1 MNTDPEVESIPSPNS
16 PLQVKKDKDCK
27 VKVAVRIRPFN
38 SKELLE
44 NSKPYL
50 IASQSTNQV
59 EKKLS
64 VFSKLDEIDS
74 F

>member
-1 MNTDPEVESIPSPNS
+1 MEAEIDSQKSPTS
-16 PLQVKKDKDCK
+16 PQPAKKDKDCK

-50 IASQSTNQV
+50 IAN
-59 EKKLS
+59 
-64 VFSKLDEIDS
+64 
-74 F
+74 